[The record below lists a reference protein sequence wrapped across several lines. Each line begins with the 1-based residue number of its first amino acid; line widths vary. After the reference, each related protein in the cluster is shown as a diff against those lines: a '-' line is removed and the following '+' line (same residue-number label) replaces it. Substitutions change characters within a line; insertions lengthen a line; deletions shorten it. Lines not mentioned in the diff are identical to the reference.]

1 MLADELSPLTAA
13 LASPWGHV
21 PHTSWLRLDDPVQHS
36 AALGLGR
43 AACLAPSNGLRTEL
57 FRNEKRKKRKTK
69 RDEGY
74 LHNADFVLRYLADS
88 CVVYICSSDYFF
100 KRPR

>member
-21 PHTSWLRLDDPVQHS
+21 PHTSWLHLEDPVQHS

-43 AACLAPSNGLRTEL
+43 AACLALSNGLRTEL
-57 FRNEKRKKRKTK
+57 FRNEKRKKRKTE

-74 LHNADFVLRYLADS
+74 LHADFVLCYLADS
-88 CVVYICSSDYFF
+88 CVVYICCSDYFF